1 MSHVLGYQSI
11 EDLVTVGQANSQVL
25 FPSEAKAV
33 FVPLCHVLLILII
46 CQAFRVFLWYSDLRL
61 VIFEVPIMTVLE
73 CH

>member
-11 EDLVTVGQANSQVL
+11 EDLVTIGQANSQVL

-46 CQAFRVFLWYSDLRL
+46 CQTF
-61 VIFEVPIMTVLE
+61 
-73 CH
+73 